1 MISPQESI
9 DAAIDAQII
18 KYRSK
23 PFSID
28 GKGLIGQLHFVGLWN
43 NMIDF
48 IHATNYLQ
56 YPIRRLI
63 NIP

>member
-1 MISPQESI
+1 MQLSMPKSLNI
-9 DAAIDAQII
+9 DQN
-18 KYRSK
+18 
-23 PFSID
+23 PFQLT
-28 GKGLIGQLHFVGLWN
+28 KGLIGQLHFVGLGN

-48 IHATNYLQ
+48 IHAANYLQ